1 MSESKK
7 DKLLDIFVE
16 NLKNDDKKYNNYKF
30 DESSNKNET
39 DINMRT
45 LIKEELENL
54 AVTNDY
60 KDSIIKGLKDS
71 IVNLEINY
79 ANQQK
84 LINKLEENFNNICNE
99 IQNEFKNDILTKINE
114 YEI

>member
-7 DKLLDIFVE
+7 DKLLEIFVE
-16 NLKNDDKKYNNYKF
+16 NCKNDDKKYNNYKF

-39 DINMRT
+39 YNMRT

-71 IVNLEINY
+71 IVKLEINY
-79 ANQQK
+79 ANQ
-84 LINKLEENFNNICNE
+84 
-99 IQNEFKNDILTKINE
+99 
-114 YEI
+114 